1 MHTNEITLN
10 KMIITIILT
19 IILQLLRNCYTNIG
33 HFVVKPL
40 FLMNNAFIN
49 LLFNPT
55 RAKYMSD
62 DIYNLDLDTLL
73 AAVDDYKKK
82 STNGGVQ
89 FVTDNLDEFTR
100 ATLVK
105 REIKEVLEKFPTFSL
120 PYRYAHDIQ
129 IEKRTTLSD
138 IASRITKENVD
149 SDDPSPIFMTQ
160 FSGQSDRKNLH
171 AFFQHKDAIIGFVTI
186 KLDHT
191 DKYCKISCNIN
202 STNIEATSIIT
213 EYIDS
218 KFNDILDASH
228 YVNIKWFVK
237 KGSYVIMDDFGQP
250 VLSECY
256 PQLPSS
262 VQKFADDYINAKE
275 SVLILKGPPGTG
287 KTSLCRYIC
296 NKILK
301 QKYDYVCYTSDGAML
316 ESDEMFLE
324 FITDEYAKVL
334 VLEDI
339 DLHLTSRT
347 DGNTFMYKLLGASDG
362 FVRNVH
368 KKIIISTNV
377 TKMTEIDS
385 ALLRPGRCW
394 NYVDVRNLTREEAVA
409 ALVSM
414 GKDPGILQH
423 KDQKNFSVAELYA
436 M

>member
-1 MHTNEITLN
+1 MGLFDSSSAPDIWDDFLSEILGDDLS
-10 KMIITIILT
+10 TIKKGT
-19 IILQLLRNCYTNIG
+19 SKN
-33 HFVVKPL
+33 
-40 FLMNNAFIN
+40 
-49 LLFNPT
+49 
-55 RAKYMSD
+55 SD
-62 DIYNLDLDTLL
+62 
-73 AAVDDYKKK
+73 VH
-82 STNGGVQ
+82 
-89 FVTDNLDEFTR
+89 FVTDDLDEYTR
-100 ATLVK
+100 ASLFK
-105 REIKEVLEKFPTFSL
+105 RELQEIFSKFPIFSL
-120 PYRYAHDIQ
+120 PVRRSYDVQ
-129 IEKRTTLSD
+129 LNKTTSWLEVLN
-138 IASRITKENVD
+138 RIVTPTENQKIN
-149 SDDPSPIFMTQ
+149 PIFTTQ
-160 FSGQSDRKNLH
+160 FSGSSDKKIIHL
-171 AFFQHKDAIIGFVTI
+171 FCEQHNKIIGFTTI
-186 KLDHT
+186 RLEQN

-202 STNIEATSIIT
+202 SANIEATSIIS

-218 KFNDILDASH
+218 KFCDILDSSH

-250 VLSECY
+250 VLNECY

-394 NYVDVRNLTREEAVA
+394 NYVDVRNLTKEEAVA
-409 ALVSM
+409 ALISM
-414 GKDPGILQH
+414 GKDPEILQQ

-436 M
+436 L

>member
-1 MHTNEITLN
+1 MGFFDSNNSEDVWD
-10 KMIITIILT
+10 ILSES
-19 IILQLLRNCYTNIG
+19 L
-33 HFVVKPL
+33 
-40 FLMNNAFIN
+40 
-49 LLFNPT
+49 
-55 RAKYMSD
+55 
-62 DIYNLDLDTLL
+62 
-73 AAVDDYKKK
+73 VDELSPKQKGATK
-82 STNGGVQ
+82 NGDVH
-89 FVTDNLDEFTR
+89 FVTDDLDEYTR
-100 ATLVK
+100 ASLFK
-105 REIKEVLEKFPTFSL
+105 RELQSIFSKFPHFSL
-120 PYRYAHDIQ
+120 PIRRSYEVQ
-129 IEKRTTLSD
+129 LNKTTGWLEVLN
-138 IASRITKENVD
+138 RIVTTSVD
-149 SDDPSPIFMTQ
+149 QKINPIFTTQ
-160 FSGQSDRKNLH
+160 FSGSSDKKIIHMFCEDGNV
-171 AFFQHKDAIIGFVTI
+171 IIGFVTI
-186 KLDHT
+186 KLEQN
-191 DKYCKISCNIN
+191 DKYCKIICNIN
-202 STNIEATSIIT
+202 SANIEATSTIS
-213 EYIDS
+213 EFIDF
-218 KFNDILDASH
+218 KFCDILDSSH

-250 VLSECY
+250 VLDECY

-394 NYVDVRNLTREEAVA
+394 NYVDVRNLTKEEAVA
-409 ALVSM
+409 ALISM
-414 GKDPGILQH
+414 GKDPAILQQ

-436 M
+436 L